1 VEMSE
6 PGMPKPCMWMSHY
19 STSAYV
25 LYYLVRV
32 APDYMLRLQS
42 GRFDKPD
49 RLFHS
54 VAECV
59 KRPPY

>member
-1 VEMSE
+1 
-6 PGMPKPCMWMSHY
+6 MPKPCMWMSHY

>member
-6 PGMPKPCMWMSHY
+6 PGMPKPFMWMSHY